1 MRSRGFLPEKSDMS
15 TLWEMA
21 ASMREEMPDGSLR
34 PAPVETRRRAIVDLN
49 APGRMDYWC
58 KVLGTTPLRLY
69 CAVDEVGSDPT
80 AIRRFLT
87 RSASPMLRV
96 AARA

>member
-1 MRSRGFLPEKSDMS
+1 MS

-21 ASMREEMPDGSLR
+21 ASMREETSSGNVR
-34 PAPVETRRRAIVDLN
+34 AAPITRRHAIVDLN

-87 RSASPMLRV
+87 RSAAPMLRI

>member
-1 MRSRGFLPEKSDMS
+1 MG
-15 TLWEMA
+15 TLLEMA
-21 ASMREEMPDGSLR
+21 ASMREETLTGNVGSGR
-34 PAPVETRRRAIVDLN
+34 VETRRHAIVDLD

-69 CAVDEVGSDPT
+69 CAVEEVGSDPT

-87 RSASPMLRV
+87 RSASPMLRI
-96 AARA
+96 ATGA

>member
-1 MRSRGFLPEKSDMS
+1 MS

-21 ASMREEMPDGSLR
+21 ASMREEMPTGNVGS
-34 PAPVETRRRAIVDLN
+34 APVQMRRRAIVDLN
-49 APGRMDYWC
+49 APGQMEYWC

-80 AIRRFLT
+80 AIRRFLM
-87 RSASPMLRV
+87 RSASPILRV

>member
-1 MRSRGFLPEKSDMS
+1 MS

-21 ASMREEMPDGSLR
+21 ASMREEMASGTVR
-34 PAPVETRRRAIVDLN
+34 AAPVQTRRHASVDLN

-87 RSASPMLRV
+87 RSAAPMLRI

>member
-1 MRSRGFLPEKSDMS
+1 MS

-21 ASMREEMPDGSLR
+21 ASVRKESEAGNLR
-34 PAPVETRRRAIVDLN
+34 PAHVEPRRHAAIVDLN

-87 RSASPMLRV
+87 RSGSPMVRF
-96 AARA
+96 AARNA

>member
-1 MRSRGFLPEKSDMS
+1 MS

-21 ASMREEMPDGSLR
+21 ASVREESQVGNVP
-34 PAPVETRRRAIVDLN
+34 PAVEPRRRAAIVDLN

-87 RSASPMLRV
+87 RSASPLVRF
-96 AARA
+96 ATRSA